1 MDRVSERKKLRILNE
16 VLGNC
21 YLSNEEYLFHCPK
34 CAHHKKKLSVNINKN
49 VFKCWVCDY
58 SGRALRRLVKRYGT
72 FHNRQAWD
80 EFEETVDVASF
91 GSDLFEEES
100 SFVAE
105 PTLSLPE
112 EYISLANK
120 NLPRTALS
128 ALRYLYDRGITKKD
142 IVRWKI
148 GYCSSG
154 EYSGRVIIPSFGMSG
169 RCNYFIARTH
179 MDDWKKYKNPAAS
192 KDIIFNHL
200 YLDFDEDMVIVEGA
214 FDAIISG
221 PNSVPLLGST
231 IREESRLFQEIVKKD
246 TAVYIALDSDAQK
259 KEDRIIKL
267 LLKYGIEVYK
277 VDTSGY
283 EDVGVMPK
291 ELFNKRK
298 NEASLI
304 EDNFYSIFENSMRF

>member
-1 MDRVSERKKLRILNE
+1 MSERKKLRILNE
-16 VLGNC
+16 VLGDC

-34 CAHHKKKLSVNINKN
+34 CAHHKKKMSVNISKN

-58 SGRALRRLVKRYGT
+58 SGRSLRRLVKRYGS

-80 EFEETVDVASF
+80 EFEERVDISSF

-105 PTLSLPE
+105 PTLSLPDD
-112 EYISLANK
+112 YISLANK
-120 NLPRTALS
+120 NLPRTSLS

-154 EYSGRVIIPSFGMSG
+154 EYSGRVIIPSFGISG
-169 RCNYFIARTH
+169 RCNYFIARTYS
-179 MDDWKKYKNPAAS
+179 DDWRKYKNPPAS

-200 YLDFDEDMVIVEGA
+200 YLDFDEDMVLVEGV
-214 FDAIISG
+214 FDAVVSG
-221 PNSVPLLGST
+221 PNSVPLMGST
-231 IREESRLFQEIVKKD
+231 MREESRLFQEIVKND
-246 TAVYIALDSDAQK
+246 TAVYVALDSDAAK
-259 KEDRIIKL
+259 KENRIIRL

-277 VDTSGY
+277 IDTSGY
-283 EDVGVMPK
+283 EDVGAMSK
-291 ELFNKRK
+291 QTFKKRK
-298 NEASLI
+298 NDSSFI
-304 EDNFYSIFENSMRF
+304 EDNFYLLFENSFGL